1 MPDLDNIPTA
11 KTAEELAALRAS
23 DPAAFDDDE
32 EQAPEQV
39 EAAQAAA
46 DEAAEKE
53 AAEKAEADR
62 IAAEKAEA
70 EKQAAMIPKGRLNE
84 VLRERDAERERA
96 DALAAEIAALK
107 AGPKIDYDAE
117 IVALQKK
124 YEEDD
129 DLTLDDY
136 MAQRDALLVGKVKA
150 DARAEIEQE
159 QAQAA
164 AQRAEQAWADAANA
178 FVAAHPEY
186 AEGEA
191 KVDLEAALHGVFAK
205 FPTASDADK
214 LERAHKIVLAMN
226 GKAEP
231 AAPAAAT
238 EALKGP
244 HAARDAADAQAA
256 AKASAAPPP
265 VNGGVSSAGGPIG
278 NVDFANMKPGTFSKL
293 TKDQQAAALGSPDAL

>member
-1 MPDLDNIPTA
+1 MTDTKDAPHPSNITEEQR
-11 KTAEELAALRAS
+11 EELRKS
-23 DPAAFDDDE
+23 DPAAFSDADADTSTDTAAA
-32 EQAPEQV
+32 EQA
-39 EAAQAAA
+39 EA
-46 DEAAEKE
+46 ERLAAEQ
-53 AAEKAEADR
+53 AEADR
-62 IAAEKAEA
+62 VAAEKAEA

-129 DLTLDDY
+129 DLTLDDF
-136 MAQRDALLVGKVKA
+136 MAQRDKLLVGKAKD
-150 DARAEIEQE
+150 DARAELAQE

-164 AQRAEQAWADAANA
+164 AQRAEQAWAEAANA

-191 KVDLEAALHGVFAK
+191 KTDLEAALHGVFAK

-231 AAPAAAT
+231 AAAPAAAA
-238 EALKGP
+238 EAPKGP
-244 HAARDAADAQAA
+244 NAARDAADARAA
-256 AKASAAPPP
+256 TAASAAPP
-265 VNGGVSSAGGPIG
+265 VISGGVGGRGSATPTI
-278 NVDFANMKPGTFSKL
+278 DFERMKPGDWSKL
-293 TKDQQAAALGSPDAL
+293 SRAERVAALGGEEAL